1 MIEILIPIEENKLE
15 PKGGPYGYCYNL
27 REGLRKV
34 DNGDIRINFLP
45 ASESSDKVYR
55 SSFLRKFWTPR
66 KVVQILAA
74 KHKKG
79 TTKYQGYD
87 IIHFHTTLDMYLN
100 QNSLKNTDAVVVVTS
115 HSPEAWHREFITLK
129 LKNKYRWLYKS
140 IEAID
145 EYAFERADYVIFPCE
160 YAEEPYFHTWEKY
173 ELIKNKKKEKYR
185 YLLTGIK
192 QCKAKIDRQAI
203 RKKYQI
209 PEDAKVL
216 CYVGRHNE
224 IKGYDLIQKAYR
236 EALKDKGYYVLV
248 AGGESPI
255 PGIQNDDHW
264 IEVGWTKDPHSI
276 INASDLF
283 ILPNRETYFDLIVL
297 EVLSLGAPILMSNTG
312 GNKHF
317 LSYETKGIQHFESEN
332 IRDMVQKIDTFFS
345 TVDDG
350 VARKENLELF
360 NSCFT
365 DEKFAKSYLEIMNEI
380 YEDRT

>member
-1 MIEILIPIEENKLE
+1 MINILIPIEENKLE

-27 REGLRKV
+27 REGLRNV
-34 DNGDIRINFLP
+34 DNGGTRIKFLP

-55 SSFLRKFWTPR
+55 SSLLRKFWTPI
-66 KVVQILAA
+66 KVIQICVA
-74 KHKKG
+74 KYKKG

-100 QNSLKNTDAVVVVTS
+100 QNSLNKTNAVVVVTS
-115 HSPEAWHREFITLK
+115 HSPEAWHQEFITSK
-129 LKNKYRWLYKS
+129 LKNKNRWLYKR

-145 EYAFERADYVIFPCE
+145 EYAFERADYVVFPCE
-160 YAEEPYFHTWEKY
+160 YAEEPYFHTWKKY
-173 ELIKNKKKEKYR
+173 ELIKKEKKGKYR

-203 RKKYQI
+203 RNKYQI
-209 PEDAKVL
+209 PENAKVL

-236 EALKDKGYYVLV
+236 EVLKEKGYYMLV
-248 AGGESPI
+248 AGNETPI
-255 PGIQNDDHW
+255 QGVQEDDHW
-264 IEVGWTKDPHSI
+264 IEVGWTKDPYSI

-283 ILPNRETYFDLIVL
+283 ILPNRETYFDLIAL
-297 EVLSLGAPILMSNTG
+297 EVISLGVPILMSNTG

-317 LSYETKGIQHFESEN
+317 FSYETKGIQHFKSEN
-332 IRDMVQKIDTFFS
+332 IQDMVQKIDDFFG
-345 TVDDG
+345 TVDNV

-360 NSCFT
+360 NDFFT
-365 DEKFAKSYLEIMNEI
+365 DEKFAKNYLKIMNEI
-380 YEDRT
+380 YEDRI